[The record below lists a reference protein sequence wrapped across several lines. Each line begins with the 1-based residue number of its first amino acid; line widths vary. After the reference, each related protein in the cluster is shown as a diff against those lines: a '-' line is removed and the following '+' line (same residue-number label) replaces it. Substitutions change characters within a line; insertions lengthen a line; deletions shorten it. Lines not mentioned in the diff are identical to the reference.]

1 MVVFG
6 EVVTVVVG
14 KVDTT
19 VTTFGRLAPDGCVWG
34 SCYNCSGVS

>member
-19 VTTFGRLAPDGCVWG
+19 VTTFGRFAPMAVFGEVVTIVVG
-34 SCYNCSGVS
+34 